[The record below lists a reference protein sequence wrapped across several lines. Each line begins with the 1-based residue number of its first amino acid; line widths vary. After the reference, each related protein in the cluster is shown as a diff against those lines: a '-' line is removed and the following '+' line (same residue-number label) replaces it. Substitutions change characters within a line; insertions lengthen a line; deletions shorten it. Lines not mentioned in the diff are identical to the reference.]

1 MTNTEYC
8 PCCGNHCKK
17 GSFKCNK
24 GAMYF
29 AKLQL
34 KTQIN
39 KSKVSDEAEQD
50 DRLKNI
56 VHLLKKV
63 HHKIDK
69 HKHEISLQQ
78 IFSILSEDEI
88 KQLEQT
94 LKNLKEQF

>member
-1 MTNTEYC
+1 MTNTEHC
-8 PCCGNHCKK
+8 PCCGNHCQK

-34 KTQIN
+34 KKQI
-39 KSKVSDEAEQD
+39 KESHCSDEAAQE

-63 HHKIDK
+63 HRKIDK
-69 HKHEISLQQ
+69 HKHEQSLQQ

-88 KQLEQT
+88 KQLERT
-94 LKNLKEQF
+94 LTTLREQF